1 MSEKKDQIFARAL
14 DAVSPF
20 RFDEQVAQVFPDMIN
35 RSVPGYGLMLEMI
48 SVITRTYARPNTVL
62 YDLGCSLG
70 ASTLAMRHALTSPNY
85 HIFGI
90 DNSEPMIERCQAILN
105 RDRHPVPVTLECCDI
120 ESVQFK
126 PTSVA
131 TMNFTL
137 QFIPPDRRG
146 PLLAA
151 IARSMVPGGALIL
164 SEKLR
169 FDQPAEET
177 TLSELHLDFKRSRGY
192 SEMEIAQKR
201 ASLERVLIPETF
213 HAHRERLRES
223 GFSSVTLW
231 FQCFN
236 FCSILAI
243 K

>member
-1 MSEKKDQIFARAL
+1 MTEGKDQIFAQAMEK
-14 DAVSPF
+14 VSPF

-48 SVITRTYARPNTVL
+48 SVITRSYAQPKTAL

-70 ASTLAMRHALTSPNY
+70 ASTLAMRHALTGNDFE
-85 HIFGI
+85 IQGI
-90 DNSEPMIERCQAILN
+90 DNSEAMIERCQAILN
-105 RDRHPVPVTLECCDI
+105 RDRHPVPVTLTCCDI
-120 ESVQFK
+120 EEVSFRRASV
-126 PTSVA
+126 V

-137 QFIPPDRRG
+137 QFIQPERREQ
-146 PLLAA
+146 LLRT
-151 IARSMVPGGALIL
+151 IAQALVSGGVLIL

-169 FDQPAEET
+169 FDRAEEES
-177 TLSELHLDFKRSRGY
+177 TLSSLHLDFKRSRGY

-213 HAHRERLRES
+213 HAHRERLLKA
-223 GFSSVTLW
+223 GFTSVTLW